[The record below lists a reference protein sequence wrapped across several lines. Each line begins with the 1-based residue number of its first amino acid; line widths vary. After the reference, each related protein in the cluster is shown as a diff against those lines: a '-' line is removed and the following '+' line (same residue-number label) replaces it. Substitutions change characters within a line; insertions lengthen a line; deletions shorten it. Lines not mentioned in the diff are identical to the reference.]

1 MSGALE
7 ESYRRY
13 KAANL
18 REKKLRRRA
27 KEAYMFHKYGRLPKG
42 RNNKTFFC
50 PDSTQG
56 QDSRS
61 ETRKDQTDAS
71 RQAATQSEQAIEE
84 QSTLDVGNEVEGQG
98 KTHHVPTSSTQPTS
112 LVSNN
117 KEDISP
123 AQRLLEVVITSTLRI
138 LIGL

>member
-1 MSGALE
+1 MCSYTLRLILINPFLVQIPNTRRRRKVQVSGALE

-42 RNNKTFFC
+42 RNNKTFFY
-50 PDSTQG
+50 PDSTLE

-61 ETRKDQTDAS
+61 ETRRDQTDTS
-71 RQAATQSEQAIEE
+71 R
-84 QSTLDVGNEVEGQG
+84 
-98 KTHHVPTSSTQPTS
+98 
-112 LVSNN
+112 
-117 KEDISP
+117 
-123 AQRLLEVVITSTLRI
+123 
-138 LIGL
+138 